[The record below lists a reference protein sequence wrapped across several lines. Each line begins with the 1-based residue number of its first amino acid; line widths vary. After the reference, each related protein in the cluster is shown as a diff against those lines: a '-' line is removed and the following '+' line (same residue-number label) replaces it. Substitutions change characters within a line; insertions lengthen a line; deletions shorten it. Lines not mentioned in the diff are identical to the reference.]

1 MAKSSNLTNYE
12 KYLNNVKLRGYAN
25 LPIPDHEET
34 IEELLIEGDR
44 LIRKEESQKSSPT
57 ITVNPPPKASSNN
70 PYFQARQ
77 KILSEMDSEKRKL
90 IERLEKEGNTD
101 SYQYQDFVEQI
112 RKLGDQLSS

>member
-25 LPIPDHEET
+25 LTIPDHEET

-44 LIRKEESQKSSPT
+44 LLRQEGSKKSPPVA
-57 ITVNPPPKASSNN
+57 TVKPQPKVSSTN

-101 SYQYQDFVEQI
+101 SYQYQDFIEQI
-112 RKLGDQLSS
+112 RKLGDQLSP